1 MEVFT
6 LNKEFSFEAIN
17 LYNGTRSPSGTVEYD
32 LTTDYFFRCLY
43 HRTLSNFTFNISSD
57 WNKDYFKNVLFG
69 MGFIGVVKT
78 AKYGIIPQI
87 CDPYGYGLFLQPT
100 NIRVAQPLVNFE
112 GTIGV
117 DCELIKLT
125 PDYMGICDII
135 EHYANKL
142 SKCWTSIEVSLINS
156 RVGLIALPKNKNAS
170 EALKYIV
177 EKLTAGE
184 PLVCGDK
191 ILKDNLDEGEP
202 LFITVGE
209 PAKNY
214 ITDKLLQDF
223 TTILNSFDREIGI
236 PIIDNKKERMITDE
250 IPALLGDSASRIET
264 WKQCLNDSI
273 MKVNKLFDLD
283 ISFTVRGD
291 EINGNNETDNDRSL

>member
-1 MEVFT
+1 MNKDFT
-6 LNKEFSFEAIN
+6 FEAIN

-43 HRTLSNFTFNISSD
+43 HRTLSNFTFNIPSD

-100 NIRVAQPLVNFE
+100 NIKVAQPLVTFD

-177 EKLTAGE
+177 EKLIAGE

-202 LFITVGE
+202 LFTTAGE

-273 MKVNKLFDLD
+273 IKVNELFNLD
-283 ISFTVRGD
+283 ISFKVRGD
-291 EINGNNETDNDRSL
+291 VINGNSKTNDDRSL